1 MPKIFITGVDPSL
14 SNFGMVR
21 GWIDLDTNEFHPT
34 ALRLCET
41 KPDSSNKTVRKNS
54 QDLERTQQLYKAFQ
68 EEITPSDLIAVEIP
82 VGSQSARAMAS
93 YGACLG
99 VLASAVEWPMIQ
111 LTPTEVKMASVG
123 SKTASKAD
131 MIKWATTL
139 YPNLNWFTNTR
150 NGVTT
155 YSNKN
160 EHLADAIAAVH
171 AAIQTNEFKQ
181 IAMVRKSIA
190 KAL

>member
-1 MPKIFITGVDPSL
+1 
-14 SNFGMVR
+14 MVR
-21 GWIDLDTNEFHPT
+21 GWIDLNSNEFHPT
-34 ALRLCET
+34 VLRLCET

-82 VGSQSARAMAS
+82 VGSQNSRSMAS

-99 VLASAVEWPMIQ
+99 VLASAVDWPMIQ
-111 LTPTEVKMASVG
+111 LTPTEVKMAAVG
-123 SKTASKAD
+123 SKTASKAE
-131 MIKWATTL
+131 MIAWATNL
-139 YPNLNWFTNTR
+139 YPDLNWFTTTR
-150 NGVTT
+150 NGVVT

-160 EHLADAIAAVH
+160 EHLADAIAAIH

-181 IAMVRKSIA
+181 MAMVRKSMA
-190 KAL
+190 KVSWV